1 MRQPLVWRSEAG
13 LVLDGVELGD
23 PIERGFGNGRLRC
36 LPHVEDASAAVGP
49 ASDLGDRWHRGEFGP
64 GFSTPNKRSEQFQA
78 EVVKSGCTPLEHM
91 LTVLH
96 DESAD
101 KDRRDRM
108 AVAAA
113 PYIHPKL
120 QVVDSTV
127 RAVVDVTPLT
137 AEERRQRARAAIL
150 EAFRERPPR
159 VVEGE
164 YRVIAG
170 KDVSPVAAN
179 CGEPVNDEASEER
192 EG

>member
-1 MRQPLVWRSEAG
+1 
-13 LVLDGVELGD
+13 
-23 PIERGFGNGRLRC
+23 
-36 LPHVEDASAAVGP
+36 
-49 ASDLGDRWHRGEFGP
+49 
-64 GFSTPNKRSEQFQA
+64 
-78 EVVKSGCTPLEHM
+78 M